1 MMIAP
6 AFGLETEDAVIED
19 NMVVNVVDVVP
30 PSFGRKKI
38 CNEGR
43 ALEFQGN
50 LAAALACTAR

>member
-1 MMIAP
+1 MMMAP
-6 AFGLETEDAVIED
+6 AFGSETEDALIED

-30 PSFGRKKI
+30 PSSDATKI
-38 CNEGR
+38 FNEGR